1 MKRVTMTIIVEKDLQ
16 RAFKMAA
23 LKQNKSMTEILVE
36 CMKKTIKG
44 VKEIKNG

>member
-1 MKRVTMTIIVEKDLQ
+1 MKRVTMTMIVEKDLQ

-36 CMKKTIKG
+36 YMKKTIKG